1 MTVVTLIADLVGNFE
16 FVTAFGILMKY
27 TDKRISGIHVT
38 VLAAMY
44 NLCEFLH
51 KLYVF
56 KLIDNFGIYYP
67 QIVIA
72 SIAVLVWISLRS
84 TFIGLKERPTKTWY
98 VSDHVIAKKVN

>member
-1 MTVVTLIADLVGNFE
+1 MTAVTLACDLVGSFE

-51 KLYVF
+51 KTYIF
-56 KLIDNFGIYYP
+56 KLIDMFGIFAP
-67 QIVIA
+67 
-72 SIAVLVWISLRS
+72 
-84 TFIGLKERPTKTWY
+84 
-98 VSDHVIAKKVN
+98 